1 MYKMVEEVKTY
12 YPIYGFVSKINKGE
26 VKRYDAFTWFYREK
40 EEDNADKTISIIIFC
55 FDGAIH
61 IPVLDKMSYLELERF
76 YMNEQAYLLNKADIY
91 LRTAIDFYKN
101 AGMGKQEIMNE
112 LVSYYNEEELEE
124 DASDS
129 TSWKMD

>member
-1 MYKMVEEVKTY
+1 MDSTNKQEKGCMIEEVKTY

-61 IPVLDKMSYLELERF
+61 APVLDKKLERF

-112 LVSYYNEEELEE
+112 LVSYYNEDE
-124 DASDS
+124 DE
-129 TSWKMD
+129 

>member
-1 MYKMVEEVKTY
+1 MYKMTEEVKTY
-12 YPIYGFVSKINKGE
+12 YSIYDFVSEINKGE

-61 IPVLDKMSYLELERF
+61 TPALDKMSYLEIERF
-76 YMNEQAYLLNKADIY
+76 YMNEQAYLLNKADVY

-101 AGMGKQEIMNE
+101 AGMDKQKVINE
-112 LVSYYNEEELEE
+112 LVSCYNEEENE
-124 DASDS
+124 
-129 TSWKMD
+129 